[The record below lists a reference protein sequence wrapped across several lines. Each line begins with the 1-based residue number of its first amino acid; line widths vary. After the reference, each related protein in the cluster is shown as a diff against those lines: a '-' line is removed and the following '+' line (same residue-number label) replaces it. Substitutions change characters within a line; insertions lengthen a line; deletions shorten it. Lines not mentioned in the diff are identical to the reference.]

1 MLFRGRID
9 LSEKI
14 DVGRSNNSKECTVCH
29 YCFFLTMGLDFKILS
44 AMVIM
49 IWRCCVWISDIAI
62 TAVKGNDYRYIIND
76 INKSEAG
83 FERLEKALTFI
94 KSNVLD
100 SANNMYLI
108 VDSLID
114 INIITA
120 GSNNITL
127 RKFNVK
133 PHGYDKMYMDK
144 NLIEDELYE
153 LIDQF
158 NKRKIS
164 HINFY
169 FTLLDNEHPF
179 FDGIGWTC

>member
-1 MLFRGRID
+1 MYGLP
-9 LSEKI
+9 LS
-14 DVGRSNNSKECTVCH
+14 V
-29 YCFFLTMGLDFKILS
+29 FLTMGLNFKILS

-49 IWRCCVWISDIAI
+49 IWRC
-62 TAVKGNDYRYIIND
+62 
-76 INKSEAG
+76 KSEAS

-114 INIITA
+114 ISIITA

-133 PHGYDKMYMDK
+133 PHGYDKMYTDK
-144 NLIEDELYE
+144 NLIEDKLYE

-164 HINFY
+164 HIDFY